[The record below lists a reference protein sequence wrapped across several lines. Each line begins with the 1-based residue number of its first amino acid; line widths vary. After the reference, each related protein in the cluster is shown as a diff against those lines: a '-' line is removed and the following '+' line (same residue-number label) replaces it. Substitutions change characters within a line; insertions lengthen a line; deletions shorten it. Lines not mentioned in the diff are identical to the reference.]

1 MKNVIANE
9 KKVCYNNRVTDRDAA
24 GTIGIPISTKISTGG
39 KTVYVSR
46 NSEVVQRR
54 KGVRLH
60 RE

>member
-9 KKVCYNNRVTDRDAA
+9 KKVCYNSRVTDRNAA